1 MQKKSTVKKSISVI
15 TALIFIFTLVI
26 SAFPVGAVTYTYYT
40 LTYEAGDYSDVVGSS
55 SVSFERIEGVS
66 FDVAATSRFSR
77 KGYKI
82 ISWTVKS
89 TGEVVAASSQYTMPS
104 HDITFVANW
113 SPVTYDITL
122 AGVGG
127 TTSDG
132 SANTTI
138 KGTCGETI
146 ILPES
151 PFTKSGY
158 TFAGWKYSGVTYNAG
173 DEFVVPGVLTGR
185 KIVISAVWK
194 SGSAVTTAATTT
206 TTTTTTTITTPA
218 QTENSDSSVSL
229 PDNIQTKNYTVNK
242 LLNSDNNSYKIYLY
256 KLIKT
261 NYTVYKVEFNFSAD
275 CEDIG
280 TVSMSIGTNLKDDS
294 WYQKDLGEEVKG
306 NKLTVDFGDVSICNN
321 LRYTSSF
328 QIGYWYGV
336 NDLTL
341 DSITILYTQPETVTT
356 TSTTAATT
364 TTEVTTIS
372 ETTTETTATT
382 EMTTSETTTETT
394 ATTEMTTSETTTDTT
409 TTTEVTTSET
419 TTETT
424 ATTEMT
430 TSETTTETTATTE
443 MTTSETT
450 TETTS
455 TTEMTTS
462 ETTTET
468 TSTTEMTTSE
478 TTTETTKATTTTAA
492 STLPPSQYSKVVD
505 INREIGS
512 TNGNMLTLDGSELFS
527 AYQIPESLEITISAN
542 GNPIE
547 NYNLAVFMNLENNGF
562 YQENASNYTSDG
574 KLVLQLTV
582 TGDDQLNMTNNSKFN
597 IGYWWGTNSD
607 ITIETVKVNYRI
619 DNGDYNSDGIVDMT
633 DAEILRKYMIGSSVE
648 NFDINSENADINDD
662 DSINVFDYMEL
673 TRSIN

>member
-15 TALIFIFTLVI
+15 TALMFIFTLVI
-26 SAFPVGAVTYTYYT
+26 SAFPVGAVKYTYYT

-394 ATTEMTTSETTTDTT
+394 
-409 TTTEVTTSET
+409 
-419 TTETT
+419 
-424 ATTEMT
+424 
-430 TSETTTETTATTE
+430 
-443 MTTSETT
+443 
-450 TETTS
+450 
-455 TTEMTTS
+455 
-462 ETTTET
+462 
-468 TSTTEMTTSE
+468 
-478 TTTETTKATTTTAA
+478 KATTTTAA

-673 TRSIN
+673 TRNIN

>member
-15 TALIFIFTLVI
+15 TALMFIFTLVI
-26 SAFPVGAVTYTYYT
+26 SVFPVGAVTYTYYT

-82 ISWTVKS
+82 VSWTVKS

-104 HDITFVANW
+104 HNITIVANW

-173 DEFVVPGVLTGR
+173 DEFVVPGVLTGS

-194 SGSAVTTAATTT
+194 SGSAVTTATTAATT

-218 QTENSDSSVSL
+218 QTENSDSLVSL

-321 LRYTSSF
+321 LKYTSSF
-328 QIGYWYGV
+328 QVGYWYGV

-364 TTEVTTIS
+364 TTTTTTTEVTTTS
-372 ETTTETTATT
+372 ETTTETTTTT
-382 EMTTSETTTETT
+382 EMTTSETTTE
-394 ATTEMTTSETTTDTT
+394 TT

-430 TSETTTETTATTE
+430 TSETTTETT
-443 MTTSETT
+443 TT
-450 TETTS
+450 TEV
-455 TTEMTTS
+455 
-462 ETTTET
+462 
-468 TSTTEMTTSE
+468 TTSE

-512 TNGNMLTLDGSELFS
+512 TNGNMLKLDGSELFS

-582 TGDDQLNMTNNSKFN
+582 TGDDQLNMTNNSTFN

-673 TRSIN
+673 TRNIN

>member
-15 TALIFIFTLVI
+15 TALMFIFTLVI

-82 ISWTVKS
+82 VSWTVKS

-173 DEFVVPGVLTGR
+173 DEFVVPGVLTGS

-194 SGSAVTTAATTT
+194 SGSAVTTTATTAATT

-321 LRYTSSF
+321 LKYTSSF
-328 QIGYWYGV
+328 QVGYWYGV

-364 TTEVTTIS
+364 TTTTTTTEVATTS
-372 ETTTETTATT
+372 ETTTETTTTT

-394 ATTEMTTSETTTDTT
+394 T
-409 TTTEVTTSET
+409 
-419 TTETT
+419 
-424 ATTEMT
+424 TTEMT
-430 TSETTTETTATTE
+430 TSETTTETTTTTE

-450 TETTS
+450 TETT
-455 TTEMTTS
+455 T
-462 ETTTET
+462 
-468 TSTTEMTTSE
+468 TTEMTTSE

-673 TRSIN
+673 TRNIN

>member
-15 TALIFIFTLVI
+15 TALMFIFTLVI
-26 SAFPVGAVTYTYYT
+26 SVFPVGAVTYTYYT

-82 ISWTVKS
+82 VSWTVKS

-158 TFAGWKYSGVTYNAG
+158 TFSGWKYSGVTYNAG
-173 DEFVVPGVLTGR
+173 DEFVVPGVLTGS

-194 SGSAVTTAATTT
+194 SGSAVTTTATTAATT

-306 NKLTVDFGDVSICNN
+306 NKLTVDFGDVSVCNN
-321 LRYTSSF
+321 LKYTSSF
-328 QIGYWYGV
+328 QVGYWYGV

-364 TTEVTTIS
+364 TTTT
-372 ETTTETTATT
+372 TTTEVA
-382 EMTTSETTTETT
+382 TTSETTTETT
-394 ATTEMTTSETTTDTT
+394 ATS
-409 TTTEVTTSET
+409 
-419 TTETT
+419 
-424 ATTEMT
+424 EMT

-450 TETTS
+450 TETTA
-455 TTEMTTS
+455 
-462 ETTTET
+462 
-468 TSTTEMTTSE
+468 TTEMTTSE

-574 KLVLQLTV
+574 KLILQLTV
-582 TGDDQLNMTNNSKFN
+582 TGDDQLNMTNNSTFN

-673 TRSIN
+673 TRNIN